1 MTLRQTRSDISKVFA
16 FTAAVALSASISAE
30 ARADEKAQC
39 AEAGNAAGPL
49 RTSGKLKEARDDLI
63 RCSQA
68 SCPKVIRDS
77 CASDL
82 NDVNAE
88 LPTIVIRA
96 TDSAGKDLSQVKV
109 LAGGNPLV
117 DSLDGN
123 AVSFNPGPVKLS
135 FSAGGYK
142 PLDLDV
148 VIARGE
154 KSRVVK
160 VVLEGIHEAPQKPE
174 TPRTH
179 PPASGGGPGAGPWV
193 FLGIGAAGLITFAA
207 LEGVAQSEYSKLKSG
222 CGATH
227 SCKDS
232 DVAPTRA
239 KFIGAG
245 VALGIGSAAT
255 AASVIWFV
263 VGATTRNSKVALGVG
278 PTTVGVRASF

>member
-1 MTLRQTRSDISKVFA
+1 MTLLRVRSHNSKVFA
-16 FTAAVALSASISAE
+16 FAAALLLSAATPAVAH
-30 ARADEKAQC
+30 ADEKSEC

-49 RTSGKLKEARDDLI
+49 RTAGKVKEAREDLI

-68 SCPKVIRDS
+68 SCPKVIRDN

-88 LPTIVIRA
+88 LPTIVLRA
-96 TDSAGKDLSQVKV
+96 IDNKGNDIARVKV
-109 LAGGNPLV
+109 VAGGNPVV

-123 AVSFNPGPVKLS
+123 AIPFDPGQVKLS
-135 FSAGGYK
+135 FSADGYR
-142 PLDLDV
+142 PRDMDV

-154 KSRVVK
+154 KARVIK
-160 VVLEGIHEAPQKPE
+160 VVLESIDNPDRP
-174 TPRTH
+174 
-179 PPASGGGPGAGPWV
+179 PPAPPPPSSGGVGAGPWV
-193 FLGIGAAGLITFAA
+193 FLGVGAAGLITFAA

-227 SCKDS
+227 SCTDS

-255 AASVIWFV
+255 AASIIWFA
-263 VGATTRNSKVALGVG
+263 VGAATHHSSVAIGVG
-278 PTTVGVRASF
+278 PTSVGVRASF